1 MKPSAT
7 LETSKDE
14 NFRPCKTI
22 NHLMREE
29 VNMLDS
35 RLIPNVT
42 VPAFIWRS
50 AMAQPE
56 AALSAIV
63 EMMDG
68 KPKALKS
75 K

>member
-1 MKPSAT
+1 
-7 LETSKDE
+7 
-14 NFRPCKTI
+14 
-22 NHLMREE
+22 
-29 VNMLDS
+29 MLDS

-42 VPAFIWRS
+42 VPADIWRS

-68 KPKALKS
+68 KPEAIKS
-75 K
+75 KKNKKLIGKKTNVGVESLKKSPKIDYEK